1 MVRVT
6 LMCPQMTDIMII
18 AAQSPAQRMTSYC
31 CGHAHK
37 QQKTIT
43 KNNLQMSATVAAE
56 PFNSFPDIL
65 S

>member
-1 MVRVT
+1 MS
-6 LMCPQMTDIMII
+6 PQMTDIMIM
-18 AAQSPAQRMTSYC
+18 AAPQSPAQRMTSYC
-31 CGHAHK
+31 CGHGSNNKKA
-37 QQKTIT
+37 IT